1 MTWQR
6 GDQTQR
12 LRLQQAHQHHITL
25 GGGLRVR
32 VGVGTLSLRS
42 LTIEFRPSGL
52 LLLAAQC
59 VALTMAVV

>member
-1 MTWQR
+1 M
-6 GDQTQR
+6 
-12 LRLQQAHQHHITL
+12 A
-25 GGGLRVR
+25 LRVR